1 MAFQLND
8 WLPIPAPMDR
18 SHQFLPPSADRHVR
32 TLAVIAAISSIVGLW
47 LTIEWLARADLP
59 EPTVTQPTEVTP
71 ASPVPSAA
79 PPQANARP
87 TPPTE
92 PAIRGDAIYKCTVAG
107 RTVYADT
114 PCGEQA
120 RTVALPPP
128 SAGLSPDRS
137 YAEQL
142 ARVRAERARHAAT
155 QSVPGADF
163 ARRPSTDSRC
173 ASIDETVKAIDAAT
187 RQPHDVPAAEHF
199 RARRRALMDERFT
212 LGCNG

>member
-1 MAFQLND
+1 MH
-8 WLPIPAPMDR
+8 R
-18 SHQFLPPSADRHVR
+18 SDHSPTPLHDRHAHA
-32 TLAVIAAISSIVGLW
+32 LALIAAIVTIVGVW
-47 LTIEWLARADLP
+47 LTIEWLAYADRP
-59 EPTVTQPTEVTP
+59 DTTTTRPAGITP
-71 ASPVPSAA
+71 ATPVPAA
-79 PPQANARP
+79 SPPQALARP
-87 TPPTE
+87 MPQIE
-92 PAIRGDAIYKCTVAG
+92 PDVRGDAIYKCTLAG
-107 RTVYADT
+107 RTVYADA

-155 QSVPGADF
+155 QPAPSADI
-163 ARRPSTDSRC
+163 ARRPSTDNRC
-173 ASIDETVKAIDAAT
+173 ASIDDTVKTIDAAT

-199 RARRRALMDERFT
+199 RARRKSLMDERFT

>member
-1 MAFQLND
+1 M
-8 WLPIPAPMDR
+8 
-18 SHQFLPPSADRHVR
+18 R
-32 TLAVIAAISSIVGLW
+32 TLALIAAIGTVVGVW
-47 LTIEWLARADLP
+47 LTIEWLAHADRP
-59 EPTVTQPTEVTP
+59 DTTATQPAEVAP
-71 ASPVPSAA
+71 AAPAPAASPPRAH
-79 PPQANARP
+79 ARP
-87 TPPTE
+87 VPQIE
-92 PAIRGDAIYKCTVAG
+92 PDVRGDAIYKCTVAG
-107 RTVYADT
+107 STVYADA

-155 QSVPGADF
+155 HPAPSTDI
-163 ARRPSTDSRC
+163 ARRPSSDNRC

-199 RARRRALMDERFT
+199 RARRRSLMDERFT